1 MKCLCCGKD
10 MGENP
15 SREEIETGWHASCV
29 KRFFLSSELPS
40 IDLSEEFLERL
51 AEDRATKGYA
61 VPGVQKKLSLGL
73 STSKG
78 KKPRLTLL
86 DLPSGYILKP
96 QSEAYPALP
105 EAEFLAMDMARKT
118 GIQTVPFALLA
129 VKDRLVYI
137 TKRIDRVKVGKETK
151 KLAMEDFCQ
160 LGQRLTEDKYRGSY
174 ERCASIIDKFSER
187 PGLDLSEFFLRLAFC
202 FVTGNSDMHLK
213 NFSLIETAAGSGSY
227 RLSEAYD
234 LLPVSIILPEDE
246 EEVALTLNGKKNHLR
261 RKDFL
266 AFARNI
272 GLPPKVAE
280 RTLQSIVS
288 LQGEYLAMIEGSFL
302 PPDMKDR
309 FLDLV
314 KARIATF
321 RE

>member
-10 MGENP
+10 IGGNP
-15 SREEIETGWHASCV
+15 SLEESETGWHASCV
-29 KRFFLSSELPS
+29 KRFFLSGELPEV
-40 IDLSEEFLERL
+40 DLSEASLERL
-51 AEDRATKGYA
+51 AEERATKGYA

-73 STSKG
+73 SAKKG

-86 DLPSGYILKP
+86 NLPSGYILKP
-96 QSEAYPALP
+96 QSETYPALP

-129 VKDRLVYI
+129 VRDRLVYI
-137 TKRIDRVKVGKETK
+137 TKRIDRVKEGKETK
-151 KLAMEDFCQ
+151 RLAMEDFCQ

-174 ERCASIIDKFSER
+174 ERCATIIREFSDR

-213 NFSLIETAAGSGSY
+213 NFSLIETAAGSGNY
-227 RLSEAYD
+227 RLAEAYD
-234 LLPVSIILPEDE
+234 LLPVNIILPEDE
-246 EEVALTLNGKKNHLR
+246 EEVALTLNGKKRNLR

-266 AFARNI
+266 AFAKTI

-280 RTLQSIVS
+280 RTLESIVS
-288 LQGEYLAMIEGSFL
+288 LQGEYLAMIEGSYL
-302 PPDMKDR
+302 PSDMKGR
-309 FLDLV
+309 FADLV

-321 RE
+321 RK